1 MLGGQ
6 AAFASLTKSLVALNP
21 DYAPAT
27 GFLNGEMA
35 KVLDR
40 DIAKLLEPIRRD
52 MNQRAAAAMA
62 PFRELMVSQT
72 AETLKKLTP
81 IVAEQIRLPKIPM
94 STSLPQQLAEL
105 AALTAP
111 LVPGVVAE
119 KIEEASR
126 QVSKA
131 RGRTPEEIVA
141 YVNLCVTLIT
151 LLIAIVQFCA
161 TQNQPPSS
169 GGTVNQTINN
179 SPTNVINN
187 TTVVLPPA
195 PIVAPPPRP

>member
-1 MLGGQ
+1 MDQRRTLQPSAGRPRH
-6 AAFASLTKSLVALNP
+6 FRVAWRSGRVCLANQISGRLNP

-131 RGRTPEEIVA
+131 RGAHQR
-141 YVNLCVTLIT
+141 
-151 LLIAIVQFCA
+151 
-161 TQNQPPSS
+161 
-169 GGTVNQTINN
+169 
-179 SPTNVINN
+179 
-187 TTVVLPPA
+187 
-195 PIVAPPPRP
+195 R